1 MVVKLNKWGHSLGLR
16 IPKDIA
22 EALGLDAGSAVE
34 VIRTATGML
43 IVPRGPELTL
53 DFLLEGMDEANQ
65 HDDQIDTI
73 LPEENWSK

>member
-22 EALGLDAGSAVE
+22 DALGLESGSTVE
-34 VIRTATGML
+34 ITRTASGVL
-43 IVPRGPELTL
+43 ITPREPELTL
-53 DFLLEGMDEANQ
+53 DFLLEGMDESNQ

-73 LPEENWSK
+73 LPEEDW